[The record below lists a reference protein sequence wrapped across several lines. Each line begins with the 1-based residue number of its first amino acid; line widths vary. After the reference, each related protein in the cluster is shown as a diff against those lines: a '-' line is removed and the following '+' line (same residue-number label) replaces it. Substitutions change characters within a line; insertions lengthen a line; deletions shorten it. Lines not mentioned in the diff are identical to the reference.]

1 MSMNQKE
8 ELRTQNMIRFI
19 EAARELIDQEGLESL
34 SIRKI
39 AEKAGFHNST
49 IYLYFRDMDH
59 LVMLATL
66 KHFTDY
72 SRSLARLSRQ
82 NLPPLDNFLRYG
94 PSSDTRF
101 SEVPIFS
108 TTFSSENTVTI

>member
-59 LVMLATL
+59 LRTHGFPKSPYFLQL
-66 KHFTDY
+66 
-72 SRSLARLSRQ
+72 
-82 NLPPLDNFLRYG
+82 FLRK
-94 PSSDTRF
+94 TQ
-101 SEVPIFS
+101 
-108 TTFSSENTVTI
+108 

>member
-39 AEKAGFHNST
+39 AEKAGFHLDGILRQEDPHHNGDFLDVNT
-49 IYLYFRDMDH
+49 
-59 LVMLATL
+59 
-66 KHFTDY
+66 Y
-72 SRSLARLSRQ
+72 SLLRSEWS
-82 NLPPLDNFLRYG
+82 
-94 PSSDTRF
+94 
-101 SEVPIFS
+101 
-108 TTFSSENTVTI
+108 

>member
-59 LVMLATL
+59 LVMLATR
-66 KHFTDY
+66 KHFTD
-72 SRSLARLSRQ
+72 
-82 NLPPLDNFLRYG
+82 
-94 PSSDTRF
+94 
-101 SEVPIFS
+101 
-108 TTFSSENTVTI
+108 

>member
-1 MSMNQKE
+1 MKESKGMSMNQKE

-59 LVMLATL
+59 L
-66 KHFTDY
+66 
-72 SRSLARLSRQ
+72 SCWPRSNTSPTIADLLQDFPDR
-82 NLPPLDNFLRYG
+82 
-94 PSSDTRF
+94 
-101 SEVPIFS
+101 IS
-108 TTFSSENTVTI
+108 T

>member
-59 LVMLATL
+59 LVMLATM
-66 KHFTDY
+66 KQFDQY
-72 SRSLARLSRQ
+72 SQALARLSTQ
-82 NLPPLDNFLRYG
+82 DL
-94 PSSDTRF
+94 S
-101 SEVPIFS
+101 
-108 TTFSSENTVTI
+108 SSETFFAVWSFFGLSQTSYLL

>member
-82 NLPPLDNFLRYG
+82 NLPPLDNFFCDMVLLRTHGFPKSPYFLQLFLRK
-94 PSSDTRF
+94 TQ
-101 SEVPIFS
+101 
-108 TTFSSENTVTI
+108 